1 LTPARGARWLL
12 IGNSRWHWAERQA
25 DGQLHGWDG
34 DPVRRGGDGVA
45 PLAWAAVG
53 ALPDPEVC
61 PPERRVGLA
70 DVPLRGCPPWLGVDR
85 ALAGWEAWRE
95 LEEAVLVVD
104 AGTVMSLTR
113 VDGRGAF
120 RGGRLIAGLRLQLEA
135 MAHRT
140 ALIGPLLADPPVAQE
155 GRAPNPDDPD
165 WPAATGEAMRVGVE
179 AALAAAVI
187 DAARGADTRVVV
199 FTGGD
204 GRLLRQRTAARLEE
218 QGIAAAHRPLLC
230 LRSLA
235 RLRPEG

>member
-1 LTPARGARWLL
+1 MGHEATKALFA
-12 IGNSRWHWAERQA
+12 HWNE
-25 DGQLHGWDG
+25 
-34 DPVRRGGDGVA
+34 VRRGPAA
-45 PLAWAAVG
+45 PDRNDL
-53 ALPDPEVC
+53 DP
-61 PPERRVGLA
+61 
-70 DVPLRGCPPWLGVDR
+70 
-85 ALAGWEAWRE
+85 
-95 LEEAVLVVD
+95 
-104 AGTVMSLTR
+104 
-113 VDGRGAF
+113 
-120 RGGRLIAGLRLQLEA
+120 
-135 MAHRT
+135 

-204 GRLLRQRTAARLEE
+204 GRLLRQRTAACLEE